1 MKLNALKKNLL
12 LALSCVL
19 LVITYADKPEQ
30 LAIVAVSPDRG
41 TAVVRYSD
49 KSIKLVSIGDEIP
62 ETDLELLQVLENR
75 VIAEYKDSEKN
86 THQEIDE
93 IWVYKAKNNS
103 KYSEVK
109 YVKNFE
115 EQQQTIEDLV
125 EDVSID
131 VLIEETDSK

>member
-1 MKLNALKKNLL
+1 MKNLITI
-12 LALSCVL
+12 LSVL
-19 LVITYADKPEQ
+19 LLMNSYADKPEQ
-30 LAIVAVSPDRG
+30 IAIVAVSPDRG
-41 TAVVRYSD
+41 TAVVRYAD

-75 VIAEYKDSEKN
+75 VIAEYKDSEKS

-93 IWVYKAKNNS
+93 IWIYKAKNDS

-115 EQQQTIEDLV
+115 EQQQTIEDVV

-131 VLIEETDSK
+131 ILIEETDSK